1 MRGRP
6 LSRNVSIQ
14 KHCSVNL
21 FSRDWQR
28 HLLVCLCTFDDLHL
42 FLVVVFA
49 CLFVSD
55 VVADLHLLFN
65 QVLGLDKRPNELFSL
80 FFLQMAHFV
89 LMNYICNLELLFLC
103 LQFVLLVNQFLSQDA
118 LFVVEVEED
127 TQVFG
132 QLVVLLSL
140 DDSLDFPLLGYFL
153 SGCVCFD
160 TIILVLILEEA
171 FLLLPIYLRLQMLL
185 LPKLLF

>member
-1 MRGRP
+1 
-6 LSRNVSIQ
+6 
-14 KHCSVNL
+14 
-21 FSRDWQR
+21 
-28 HLLVCLCTFDDLHL
+28 
-42 FLVVVFA
+42 
-49 CLFVSD
+49 
-55 VVADLHLLFN
+55 
-65 QVLGLDKRPNELFSL
+65 
-80 FFLQMAHFV
+80 
-89 LMNYICNLELLFLC
+89 MNYICNLELLFLC